1 MQSQVGIFRTASDLG
16 AALDCI
22 AELRARWERIRVIGS
37 REYNPGWNLAFEL
50 KNMLI
55 CSEAVAR
62 SALQR
67 TESRGAHARIDHP
80 DLDPAW
86 GRRNSVVAC
95 DGEEMRV
102 TAAPLLELPD
112 ELHRLVAA

>member
-1 MQSQVGIFRTASDLG
+1 MQSLVGIFRTESDLEVAIDG
-16 AALDCI
+16 I
-22 AELRARWERIRVIGS
+22 AELRARWERIRVIGA
-37 REYNPGWNLAFEL
+37 RAYNPGWNLAFEL
-50 KNMLI
+50 KNLLI

-67 TESRGAHARIDHP
+67 AESRGAHARIDHP
-80 DLDPAW
+80 GLDPEW

-95 DGEEMRV
+95 HGGEMRV
-102 TAAPLLELPD
+102 TAAPLPPMPD

>member
-1 MQSQVGIFRTASDLG
+1 
-16 AALDCI
+16 
-22 AELRARWERIRVIGS
+22 
-37 REYNPGWNLAFEL
+37 
-50 KNMLI
+50 MLI

-67 TESRGAHARIDHP
+67 TESRGAHARIDYP

-86 GRRNSVVAC
+86 GRRNSVVAR

-102 TAAPLLELPD
+102 TAGPVLELPD